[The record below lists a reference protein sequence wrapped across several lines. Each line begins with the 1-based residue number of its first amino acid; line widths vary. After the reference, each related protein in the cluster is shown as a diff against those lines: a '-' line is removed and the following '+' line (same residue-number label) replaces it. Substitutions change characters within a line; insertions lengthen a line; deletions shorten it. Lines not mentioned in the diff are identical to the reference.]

1 VARGPR
7 RTVSRID
14 WAQEF
19 PPHEASVPEARQRVA
34 AFLATSSYL
43 GDTDTVLLLVS
54 ELVTNAVRH
63 ARTSFELSIAVR
75 GPDIT
80 VSVVDH
86 DQVHQPRLRHPA
98 ALDTSGRGLHLVQ
111 ELATSWGTELVARD
125 AKRVWF
131 RC

>member
-1 VARGPR
+1 MRRSR
-7 RTVSRID
+7 RTVSGID
-14 WAQEF
+14 WAHEF

-34 AFLATSSYL
+34 AFLSTTSYL

-63 ARTSFELSIAVR
+63 ARTPFELTVDVH
-75 GPDIT
+75 GPEVM

-86 DQVHQPRLRHPA
+86 DRTNQPRLRHPA

-111 ELATSWGTELVARD
+111 QLAVSWGTEVVSRD

>member
-1 VARGPR
+1 M
-7 RTVSRID
+7 
-14 WAQEF
+14 
-19 PPHEASVPEARQRVA
+19 A
-34 AFLATSSYL
+34 AFLTASSYF

-63 ARTSFELSIAVR
+63 ARTPFELSVKVR
-75 GPDIT
+75 GPQVT

-86 DQVHQPRLRHPA
+86 DRAHQPRLRHPA

-111 ELATSWGTELVARD
+111 QLSNSWGTELVSRD